1 MKRQQRPPKK
11 SNDTVTPEPSHPVA
25 REPECLDLPSLV
37 RRIADIHYHLVE
49 RATKAVN
56 VSLTMRNWL
65 IGLSIQ
71 NYELEGRDRA
81 AYGDRL
87 FSTLSNDL
95 TSRGVSNCS
104 PRQLYR
110 YRDFYL
116 AYPHIVG
123 TLYPQLQNLLSEKG
137 GCQEIVGTLYPQS
150 GNGSQDLLQCLSYS
164 HFQELIA
171 IEDPLK
177 RSFYEGEC
185 TRGNW
190 SVRELQRQ
198 ISSLYYERTALSK
211 NKKRLT
217 GIVAGKAESMSP
229 AQVIRDPYIFEF
241 LGLHPHEALTEQNL
255 EGLLINRLQEFLL
268 ELGRGFCFEARQKR
282 ILIGGEHF
290 FVDLVFYHRIL
301 KCHVLIELKVDTFSH
316 EYLGQLNTYVN
327 WFRLNEVTGDDNPPI
342 GILLCTK
349 KNEALVEY
357 ALAGMDNQLF
367 VSKYQVE
374 LPQKEEIRQFIEE
387 QIRNEG
393 DTL

>member
-1 MKRQQRPPKK
+1 MPGESLVSKK
-11 SNDTVTPEPSHPVA
+11 KTDLAISGDSEDP
-25 REPECLDLPSLV
+25 DLPSLV
-37 RRIADIHYHLVE
+37 RRIVDIHNQLVE

-56 VSLTMRNWL
+56 LSLTLRNWL

-81 AYGDRL
+81 TYGDRL
-87 FSTLSNDL
+87 FSKLAGDL

-104 PRQLYR
+104 RRQLYH

-123 TLYPQLQNLLSEKG
+123 SLPPQLQDLLPLPEVPAPA
-137 GCQEIVGTLYPQS
+137 IVGSLHPQS
-150 GNGSQDLLQCLSYS
+150 GEGPHDLLHRLSYT
-164 HFQELIA
+164 HFEELVA

-177 RSFYEGEC
+177 RSFYEEEC
-185 TRGNW
+185 VRGNW

-198 ISSLYYERTALSK
+198 IASLYYERTAMSK
-211 NKKRLT
+211 DKKRLART
-217 GIVAGKAESMSP
+217 VQGKAELMNP
-229 AQVIRDPYIFEF
+229 AQVIRDPYVFEF
-241 LGLHPHEALTEQNL
+241 LGLHPHEALNEANL
-255 EGLLINRLQEFLL
+255 EGQLIDRLQEFLL

-301 KCHVLIELKVDTFSH
+301 KCHILIELKVDTFSH

-327 WFRLNEVTGDDNPPI
+327 WFRHNEMTGDDNPPI
-342 GILLCTK
+342 GILLCTR

-357 ALAGMDNQLF
+357 ALAGMDNKLF

-374 LPQKEEIRQFIEE
+374 LPGKEEIRQFIEK
-387 QIRNEG
+387 QIRDEG

>member
-1 MKRQQRPPKK
+1 MPGEFLVSKKKTDLAISRQ
-11 SNDTVTPEPSHPVA
+11 PEDS
-25 REPECLDLPSLV
+25 DLPSLV
-37 RRIADIHYHLVE
+37 RRIADIHDHLVE

-56 VSLTMRNWL
+56 VSLTLRNWL

-71 NYELEGRDRA
+71 NYELEGKDRA
-81 AYGDRL
+81 TYGDRL
-87 FSTLSNDL
+87 FTKLAGDL

-104 PRQLYR
+104 RRQLYH

-123 TLYPQLQNLLSEKG
+123 SLPPQLQDLLPHPEDLAPA
-137 GCQEIVGTLYPQS
+137 IVGSLHPQS
-150 GNGSQDLLQCLSYS
+150 GESSQDLLHRLSYT
-164 HFQELIA
+164 HFEELVA
-171 IEDPLK
+171 IEDLLK
-177 RSFYEGEC
+177 RSFYEEEC

-198 ISSLYYERTALSK
+198 IGSLYYERTALSK
-211 NKKRLT
+211 DKKRLART
-217 GIVAGKAESMSP
+217 VQGKAELMNP

-241 LGLHPHEALTEQNL
+241 LGLHPHEALSEANL
-255 EGLLINRLQEFLL
+255 EGQLIDRLQDFLL

-327 WFRLNEVTGDDNPPI
+327 WFRLHEMTGDDNPPI

-357 ALAGMDNQLF
+357 ALAGMDNKLF
-367 VSKYQVE
+367 VSKYQVV
-374 LPQKEEIRQFIEE
+374 LPGKEEIRQFIEE

>member
-1 MKRQQRPPKK
+1 MPGEFLVSKKKTDLAISRQ
-11 SNDTVTPEPSHPVA
+11 PEDS
-25 REPECLDLPSLV
+25 DLPSLV
-37 RRIADIHYHLVE
+37 RRIADIHNHLVE

-56 VSLTMRNWL
+56 VSLTLRNWL

-71 NYELEGRDRA
+71 NYELEGKDRA
-81 AYGDRL
+81 TYGDRL
-87 FSTLSNDL
+87 FTKLAGDL

-104 PRQLYR
+104 RRQLYH

-123 TLYPQLQNLLSEKG
+123 SLPPQLQDLLPHPEDLAPA
-137 GCQEIVGTLYPQS
+137 IVGSLHPQS
-150 GNGSQDLLQCLSYS
+150 GESSQDLLHRLSYT
-164 HFQELIA
+164 HFEELVA
-171 IEDPLK
+171 IEDLLK
-177 RSFYEGEC
+177 RSFYEEEC

-198 ISSLYYERTALSK
+198 IGSLYYERTALSK
-211 NKKRLT
+211 DKKRLART
-217 GIVAGKAESMSP
+217 VQGKAELMNP

-241 LGLHPHEALTEQNL
+241 LGLHPHEALSEANL
-255 EGLLINRLQEFLL
+255 EGQLIDRLQDFLL

-327 WFRLNEVTGDDNPPI
+327 WFRLHEMTGDDNPPI

-357 ALAGMDNQLF
+357 ALAGMDNKLF
-367 VSKYQVE
+367 VSKYQVV
-374 LPQKEEIRQFIEE
+374 LPGKEEIRQFIEE

>member
-1 MKRQQRPPKK
+1 VSKK
-11 SNDTVTPEPSHPVA
+11 KADLAISK
-25 REPECLDLPSLV
+25 EPEDLDLPSLV
-37 RRIADIHYHLVE
+37 RRIAEIHNHLVE

-56 VSLTMRNWL
+56 VSLTLRNWL

-71 NYELEGRDRA
+71 NYELEGKDRA
-81 AYGDRL
+81 TYGDRL
-87 FSTLSNDL
+87 FSKLAGDL

-104 PRQLYR
+104 RRQLYR

-123 TLYPQLQNLLSEKG
+123 SLPPQLQDLLSLPEVPAPA
-137 GCQEIVGTLYPQS
+137 IVGSLHPQS
-150 GNGSQDLLQCLSYS
+150 GEGSPDLLHNLSYT
-164 HFQELIA
+164 HFEELVA

-177 RSFYEGEC
+177 RSFYEEEC
-185 TRGNW
+185 VRGNW

-198 ISSLYYERTALSK
+198 IGSLYYERTALSK
-211 NKKRLT
+211 DKKRLART
-217 GIVAGKAESMSP
+217 VAGKAELMNPS
-229 AQVIRDPYIFEF
+229 QVIRDPYIFEF
-241 LGLHPHEALTEQNL
+241 LGLHPHEALSEANL
-255 EGLLINRLQEFLL
+255 EGQLIDRLQEFLL

-301 KCHVLIELKVDTFSH
+301 KCHVLIELKVGSFSH

-327 WFRLNEVTGDDNPPI
+327 WFRLHEMTGNDNPPI

-357 ALAGMDNQLF
+357 ALAGMDNKLF
-367 VSKYQVE
+367 VSKYQVA
-374 LPQKEEIRQFIEE
+374 LPGKEEIRQFIEE

>member
-1 MKRQQRPPKK
+1 VSKK
-11 SNDTVTPEPSHPVA
+11 KTDLAISG
-25 REPECLDLPSLV
+25 EPEDSDLPSLV
-37 RRIADIHYHLVE
+37 RRIADIHNQLVE

-56 VSLTMRNWL
+56 VSLTLRNWL

-71 NYELEGRDRA
+71 NYQLEGRDRA
-81 AYGDRL
+81 TYGDRL
-87 FSTLSNDL
+87 FSKLAGDL
-95 TSRGVSNCS
+95 TSRGISNCS
-104 PRQLYR
+104 RRQLYH

-123 TLYPQLQNLLSEKG
+123 SLPPQLQDLLPLPEVPAPA
-137 GCQEIVGTLYPQS
+137 IVGSLHPQS
-150 GNGSQDLLQCLSYS
+150 GEGSRDLLHRLSYT
-164 HFQELIA
+164 HFEELVA

-177 RSFYEGEC
+177 RSFYEVEC
-185 TRGNW
+185 VRGNW

-198 ISSLYYERTALSK
+198 IGSLYYERTAMSK
-211 NKKRLT
+211 DKKRLART
-217 GIVAGKAESMSP
+217 VQGKAELMNP
-229 AQVIRDPYIFEF
+229 AQVIRDPYVFEF
-241 LGLHPHEALTEQNL
+241 LGLHPHEALSEVNL
-255 EGLLINRLQEFLL
+255 EGQLIDRLQEFLL

-327 WFRLNEVTGDDNPPI
+327 WFRLHEMTSDDNPPI

-357 ALAGMDNQLF
+357 ALAGMDNKLF

-374 LPQKEEIRQFIEE
+374 LPGKEEIRQFIEK
-387 QIRNEG
+387 QIRDEG

>member
-1 MKRQQRPPKK
+1 MAAGKK
-11 SNDTVTPEPSHPVA
+11 LTKKNGDDISPVSQDTI
-25 REPECLDLPSLV
+25 EPEGMNLPSLV
-37 RRIADIHYHLVE
+37 QRIADIHYHLVE

-56 VSLTMRNWL
+56 VNLTLRNWL
-65 IGLSIQ
+65 IGHSLQ
-71 NYELEGRDRA
+71 NYELEGKDRA

-87 FSTLSNDL
+87 FSKLAKDL

-104 PRQLYR
+104 RRQLYY

-123 TLYPQLQNLLSEKG
+123 SLHPQLQDLIPHRQDFISG
-137 GCQEIVGTLYPQS
+137 IVGSLPPQS
-150 GNGSQDLLQCLSYS
+150 GDGSLDLLYNLSYT
-164 HFQELIA
+164 HFEELVA
-171 IEDPLK
+171 IEDSLK
-177 RSFYEGEC
+177 RTFYEGEC
-185 TRGNW
+185 TLGNW

-198 ISSLYYERTALSK
+198 INSQYYERTALSK
-211 NKKRLT
+211 DKKRLT
-217 GIVAGKAESMSP
+217 SIVRKKAESMSP

-241 LGLHPHEALTEQNL
+241 LGLRSHEALTEQNL
-255 EGLLINRLQEFLL
+255 EGLLIDRLQEFLL

-367 VSKYQVE
+367 VSKYQIE
-374 LPQKEEIRQFIEE
+374 LPQKEEIRLFIEE
-387 QIRNEG
+387 QIRNKG

>member
-1 MKRQQRPPKK
+1 MPGEFLVSKK
-11 SNDTVTPEPSHPVA
+11 KTDLAISG
-25 REPECLDLPSLV
+25 EPEDSDLPSLV
-37 RRIADIHYHLVE
+37 RRIADIHNQLVE

-56 VSLTMRNWL
+56 VSLTLRNWL

-81 AYGDRL
+81 TYGDRL
-87 FSTLSNDL
+87 FSKLAGDL

-104 PRQLYR
+104 RRQLYH

-123 TLYPQLQNLLSEKG
+123 SLPPQLQDLLPLPEVFAPA
-137 GCQEIVGTLYPQS
+137 IVGSLHPQS
-150 GNGSQDLLQCLSYS
+150 GEGSPDLLHRLSYT
-164 HFQELIA
+164 HFEELVA

-177 RSFYEGEC
+177 RSFYEEEC
-185 TRGNW
+185 VRGNW

-198 ISSLYYERTALSK
+198 IGSLYYERTAMSK
-211 NKKRLT
+211 DKKRLART
-217 GIVAGKAESMSP
+217 VLGKAELMNPS
-229 AQVIRDPYIFEF
+229 QVIRDPYIFEF
-241 LGLHPHEALTEQNL
+241 LGLHPHEALSEANL
-255 EGLLINRLQEFLL
+255 EGQLIDRLQEFLL

-327 WFRLNEVTGDDNPPI
+327 WFRHNEMTGDDNPPI
-342 GILLCTK
+342 GILLCTR

-357 ALAGMDNQLF
+357 ALAGMDNKLF
-367 VSKYQVE
+367 VSKYQVA
-374 LPQKEEIRQFIEE
+374 LPGKEEIRHFIEE
-387 QIRNEG
+387 QIRNDG
-393 DTL
+393 DMR

>member
-1 MKRQQRPPKK
+1 MSKK
-11 SNDTVTPEPSHPVA
+11 KTDLAISG
-25 REPECLDLPSLV
+25 EPEDLDLPSLV
-37 RRIADIHYHLVE
+37 RRIADIHNHLVE

-56 VSLTMRNWL
+56 VSLTLRNWL

-71 NYELEGRDRA
+71 NYELEGKDRA
-81 AYGDRL
+81 TYGDRL
-87 FSTLSNDL
+87 FSKLAGDL
-95 TSRGVSNCS
+95 TSRGVSNCNR
-104 PRQLYR
+104 RQLYH

-123 TLYPQLQNLLSEKG
+123 SLPPQLQDLLPFPEDLAPAIMGS
-137 GCQEIVGTLYPQS
+137 LHPQS
-150 GNGSQDLLQCLSYS
+150 GEGSQDLLHRLSYT
-164 HFQELIA
+164 HFEELVA
-171 IEDPLK
+171 IEDHLK
-177 RSFYEGEC
+177 RSFYEEEC
-185 TRGNW
+185 VRGNW

-198 ISSLYYERTALSK
+198 IGSLYYERTALSK
-211 NKKRLT
+211 DKKRLARS
-217 GIVAGKAESMSP
+217 VQGKAELMNP

-241 LGLHPHEALTEQNL
+241 LGLHPHEALSEANL
-255 EGLLINRLQEFLL
+255 ESQLIDRLQEFLL

-290 FVDLVFYHRIL
+290 FIDLVFYHRIL
-301 KCHVLIELKVDTFSH
+301 KCHVLIELKVDSFSH

-327 WFRLNEVTGDDNPPI
+327 WFRLHEMTGDDNPPI

-357 ALAGMDNQLF
+357 ALAGMDNKLF

-374 LPQKEEIRQFIEE
+374 LPGKEEIRHFIEE